1 VGRGNR
7 SLLGYAILQEMTPH
21 FSLAEFTA
29 SDTAARLGIDNSLP
43 TELRD
48 NAEQTLQMM
57 ERIRLH
63 INAPIT
69 ITSGYRCAALNKA
82 IGSKPSSDHVIAFAC
97 DFKAPKAGTPAQI
110 AKSLALV
117 VDMLGIGQLILEFGT
132 WVHVSFCSPSQAINR
147 IITIDKNGTR
157 AGIWT
162 P

>member
-1 VGRGNR
+1 
-7 SLLGYAILQEMTPH
+7 MTPH

-43 TELRD
+43 DELRD
-48 NAEQTLQMM
+48 NAMKTLQMM

-69 ITSGYRCAALNKA
+69 ITSGYRCEALNRA
-82 IGSKPSSDHVIAFAC
+82 IGSKPGSDHTLAFAV
-97 DFKAPKAGTPAQI
+97 DFKAPKAGTPAEI
-110 AKSLALV
+110 AKSLGLV
-117 VDMLGIGQLILEFGT
+117 IDMLGIGQLILEFGS
-132 WVHVSFCSPSQAINR
+132 WVHVSYCSPSKAINR

-157 AGIWT
+157 AGIWI

>member
-1 VGRGNR
+1 
-7 SLLGYAILQEMTPH
+7 MTPH

-43 TELRD
+43 DELRD

-69 ITSGYRCAALNKA
+69 ITSGYRCEALNRV
-82 IGSKPSSDHVIAFAC
+82 IGSKPGSDHTLAFAV
-97 DFKAPKAGTPAQI
+97 DFKASRAGTPAQI

-117 VDMLGIGQLILEFGT
+117 IDMLNIGQLILEFGS
-132 WVHVSFCSPSQAINR
+132 WVHVSFCYPTKAINR